1 MFMHERCMMPV
12 GRPPKPTEQKR
23 KLGNPGKRPLPN
35 GLALVAVAAIA
46 PEPIDLDP
54 TATLS
59 AVLEAG
65 KAWLAASDSL
75 ACVLLRESIEERAV
89 LRELVM
95 QTQGS
100 DARKALRD
108 LDKQIISQL
117 SQLGF
122 DPAARS
128 RLGLAEVKAASTL
141 EKLRQNRGS

>member
-1 MFMHERCMMPV
+1 M
-12 GRPPKPTEQKR
+12 EQKR

-35 GLALVAVAAIA
+35 GSTLAAVAAIE
-46 PEPIDLDP
+46 PEPFELDAQ
-54 TATLS
+54 TT
-59 AVLEAG
+59 LEAVFAAG
-65 KAWLAASDSL
+65 RAWLAASDSL

-117 SQLGF
+117 SLLGF

-141 EKLRQNRGS
+141 EKMRQARGKTNT

>member
-1 MFMHERCMMPV
+1 MMPV

-35 GLALVAVAAIA
+35 GSALVAVAAIT

-75 ACVLLRESIEERAV
+75 ACVLLRESIEERAA

>member
-1 MFMHERCMMPV
+1 MPP

-23 KLGNPGKRPLPN
+23 KLGNPGKRALPN
-35 GLALVAVAAIA
+35 GSALAAVPAIS
-46 PEPIDLDP
+46 PEPVDLDP
-54 TATLS
+54 TEVMA

-65 KAWLAASDSL
+65 KPWLATSDLL
-75 ACVLLRESIEERAV
+75 ACVLLRESIEERSS
-89 LRELVM
+89 LRELVI
-95 QTQGS
+95 QSGS
-100 DARKALRD
+100 TDARKALRD

>member
-1 MFMHERCMMPV
+1 MPV

-35 GLALVAVAAIA
+35 GSALVAVAAIT

-75 ACVLLRESIEERAV
+75 ACVLLRESIEERAA

>member
-1 MFMHERCMMPV
+1 MPV

-35 GLALVAVAAIA
+35 GSALVAVAAIA

-75 ACVLLRESIEERAV
+75 ACVLLRESIEERVV